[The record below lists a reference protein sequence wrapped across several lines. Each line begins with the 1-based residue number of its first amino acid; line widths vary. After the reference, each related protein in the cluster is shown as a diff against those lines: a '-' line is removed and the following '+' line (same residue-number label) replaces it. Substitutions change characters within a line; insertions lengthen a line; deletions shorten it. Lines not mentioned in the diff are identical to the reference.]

1 MSKKIELSAC
11 LIARDSEED
20 IAWCLEGLKGEVDE
34 IVVVDTG
41 SQDATKSIA
50 RRYTKRVYSFAWCD
64 DFAAAKNFAL
74 SKARGQWVFF
84 VDSDERLTDDSRGG
98 RLRAAIHEG
107 AKLGADLLS
116 IVRHEVDTKG
126 NPVGM
131 PDNLAVRVLRHVR
144 GLRFHDP
151 IHEYLAFDDG
161 REAKPADVTAD
172 VVALWHRGYSPERM
186 KAKYERNVRLLE
198 KAEQE
203 GRPKLNLHYY
213 LSGLYYY
220 ADRWQDVCREAELSL
235 EAGESPATGALEL
248 WRNYETALEKLG
260 DEKGLKA
267 LLARAVREVP
277 ELPDTYVRLAVFS
290 MMEGDFAQGKTWLLE
305 AKKREAAFPQACPH
319 DYDLFRQA
327 LPQVEKLL
335 AQCNEEL
342 GEEPEGTEDTKNTE
356 ESKQQDAVEKR
367 KGEDVKK
374 AKKQAPAA
382 QEDTEQQA
390 PAAQEGTAK
399 REPTVNGEWIPKAQ
413 SLADTLPTAAKLVV
427 VFGCGRG
434 EEGAK
439 YLRRHP
445 GGRCYGVCAS
455 RADVAAARQALTG
468 AVCGTAESV
477 DLSDYGLADV
487 ECMVFSQEAAAAVSQ
502 EALVRQA
509 AALSEDGQMVLLL
522 AQDGPRK
529 HEALLPMLQAAG
541 LGHFSIVPDDV
552 GGQMVVRALKKKDV
566 PNIGVQT
573 LLGETIV
580 TARLRVELPGLC
592 LASTPGFFVHHSR
605 TTVNGVF
612 ARQMDANILVRQ
624 RRGYHSVDDGL
635 EKLGRLRKQGFLV
648 IYEMDDSPTLWAGKS
663 EALRYLEY
671 AGAHAIQVST
681 PELAKYMKQYNPHV
695 FVFPNELWELPEE
708 RDYEAEARERDGR
721 VTIFFGA
728 LNRERDWQD
737 ILPVLNRVAAAYKGK
752 VFFRVLADRLFYDAL
767 KTEDKEFVAERG
779 IYGGKFVPYDVY
791 EKALHTAD
799 INLLPLHDTEF
810 NRSKSDLKFI
820 ESAGHGAVPLA
831 SPVVYRDSILDGCT
845 GVLYRDAEMFEAR
858 LKMLIEQPERRRAIA
873 RSAYAYVR
881 EHRMMSQH
889 YMERV
894 QAYRWLVEHKAELD
908 RELDERLAKLHAKLG
923 LAQQKKG

>member
-20 IAWCLEGLKGEVDE
+20 IAWCLEGLSGEVDE
-34 IVVVDTG
+34 IIVVDTG

-203 GRPKLNLHYY
+203 GREKLNLHYY
-213 LSGLYYY
+213 LAGLYYY
-220 ADRWQDVCREAELSL
+220 AERWEDVCRESELSL
-235 EAGESPATGALEL
+235 AAEEHPATGALEL
-248 WRNYETALEKLG
+248 WRNYEMALEKLG
-260 DEKGLKA
+260 DEAKFKA
-267 LLARAVREVP
+267 LLSRAVLEVP
-277 ELPDTYVRLAVFS
+277 ELPDTYARLAVFS
-290 MMEGDFAQGKTWLLE
+290 MMEGDFAQGKRWLQE
-305 AKKREAAFPQACPH
+305 AQKREAVFAKERPH
-319 DYDLFRQA
+319 DYDSFREA

-335 AQCNEEL
+335 AQCNAEL
-342 GEEPEGTEDTKNTE
+342 GEEPEDTEDTENTE
-356 ESKQQDAVEKR
+356 EPKQQDAVEKR

-374 AKKQAPAA
+374 AKKQAPTA
-382 QEDTEQQA
+382 QETNLNDA
-390 PAAQEGTAK
+390 W
-399 REPTVNGEWIPKAQ
+399 RPKAQ
-413 SLADTLPTAAKLVV
+413 TLADTLPTAAKLVV

-439 YLRRHP
+439 YLRRQP
-445 GGRCYGVCAS
+445 QGRCYGVCAS
-455 RADVAAARQALTG
+455 RTDVVEARKALTG

-477 DLSDYGLADV
+477 DLSNYGLTDV
-487 ECMVFSQEAAAAVSQ
+487 ACIAFSQEAAATVSQ
-502 EALVRQA
+502 EALTRQA
-509 AALSEDGQMVLLL
+509 AALAEDGQIVLLL
-522 AQDGPRK
+522 AKEGAPRTYN
-529 HEALLPMLQAAG
+529 ELLEMLRKAG
-541 LGHFSIVPDDV
+541 LEQFFVTADDA
-552 GGQMVVRALKKKDV
+552 GGQIIVRAV
-566 PNIGVQT
+566 RHRPAQMIGVQT
-573 LLGETIV
+573 LMGETIV

-592 LASTPGFFVHHSR
+592 LAATPGFFVRHSR
-605 TTVNGVF
+605 TVLSGTL
-612 ARQMDANILVRQ
+612 AEQMDTNILVRQ
-624 RRGYHSVDDGL
+624 RRGYFTL
-635 EKLGRLRKQGFLV
+635 EEGFEKIGRLREGGHV
-648 IYEMDDSPTLWAGKS
+648 IVYEMDDSPTLWGDKPADV
-663 EALRYLEY
+663 RYLEY
-671 AGAHAIQVST
+671 AGAHAVQVST
-681 PELAKYMKQYNPHV
+681 PALAAYMKQYNPHV
-695 FVFPNELWELPEE
+695 FVFQNQLWELPEQ
-708 RDYEAEARERDGR
+708 RDYEAEARARDGR

-728 LNRERDWQD
+728 LNREKDWQD
-737 ILPVLNRVAAAYKGK
+737 ILPALNRAAAAYKGR
-752 VFFRVLADRLFYDAL
+752 VFFRVLADQLFYDAL
-767 KTEDKEFVAERG
+767 ETEDKEFVAERG

-791 EKALHTAD
+791 EKVLHTAD
-799 INLLPLHDTEF
+799 ISLLPLHDTEF

-820 ESAGHGAVPLA
+820 ESAGHGAVVLA
-831 SPVVYRDSILDGCT
+831 SPTVYRASVIDGCT
-845 GVLYRDAEMFEAR
+845 GCLYGNPEMFEAR

-889 YMERV
+889 YMDRV
-894 QAYRWLVEHKAELD
+894 HAYQWIAAHKGELD
-908 RELDERLAKLHAKLG
+908 RELDERLAKLRAKLE
-923 LAQQKKG
+923 KKG